1 MNILARKIILF
12 WYLLSPTA
20 YRNNMDS
27 IWHQAYEYVTD
38 LFFKC
43 KRFRLQI
50 SFVIIVSAWEYT
62 FMLIELK
69 KVSKKTLGT
78 FLWVFECLHQNALNL
93 PWQRSVLIGSHK
105 ECWIIY
111 RKPNRYSTFSFQVH
125 HETEI
130 EQTDLAD
137 FETQNSSDLLSLF
150 SYIFWPTPTQCI
162 LFCMLVWSLII
173 PLLVIS
179 TSVLVIS
186 LVTK

>member
-69 KVSKKTLGT
+69 KSIQENSRDFSMSIWVSPPKCTEPSLTAFCLDWLTQRVLNNLQKTESLQYFLIPGAPWNRNWTNWFSRLWDTKFKWLTVT
-78 FLWVFECLHQNALNL
+78 FFVYILTYSHPVYTLLYV
-93 PWQRSVLIGSHK
+93 SLIP
-105 ECWIIY
+105 Y
-111 RKPNRYSTFSFQVH
+111 NTST
-125 HETEI
+125 
-130 EQTDLAD
+130 
-137 FETQNSSDLLSLF
+137 SDLH
-150 SYIFWPTPTQCI
+150 
-162 LFCMLVWSLII
+162 
-173 PLLVIS
+173 
-179 TSVLVIS
+179 
-186 LVTK
+186 